1 MDFQIN
7 GGYEAYLYVVLL
19 QLSILYLQRLDLNV
33 RMAVGCG
40 ETPSRLFKDYLLT
53 TRIIGTTLNWT
64 SWLLAVYV
72 GNEFGLAS
80 AALFLVLG
88 FGSSIIAIL
97 LIPPL
102 PRIDVIAHVL
112 SLPTTIVLYQAT
124 LVSVGIRNAI

>member
-7 GGYEAYLYVVLL
+7 GDYEAYLYVVLL

-33 RMAVGCG
+33 RMALGTC
-40 ETPSRLFKDYLLT
+40 EAPSGLLKDYLLT
-53 TRIIGTTLNWT
+53 TRIVGTALNWA
-64 SWLLAVYV
+64 SWLLALYV

-80 AALFLVLG
+80 AALFFVLG
-88 FGSSIIAIL
+88 FGSSIIATL

-102 PRIDVIAHVL
+102 PRVDVIAHVL

-124 LVSVGIRNAI
+124 LASIGIRNAI